1 MEPTALNRGR
11 VYPERIAAAAHGR
24 ALLEHLSAAYPHSSP
39 TEWSA
44 HVAAGRVH
52 LDGAP
57 TTNPTT
63 PLREGALLE
72 YHRPAWPEPVAPRWL
87 HVLHRGDG
95 GLLIC
100 CKPSGLPTLP
110 SEMFWDHTAL
120 AVLRRAGA
128 ADGAAAPTPVH
139 RLGVGTSGVLLC
151 AATPAARAALGTA
164 LQQRRITKTY
174 RALASGLVQAD
185 AFEVD
190 VPIGPVAHASYC
202 GSVHA
207 AVPGGGDGARPA
219 LSRVRLLRRDEAMNA
234 SLVEV
239 EIPTGRPHQIRIHLA
254 YAGHPLVGDPLYAAG
269 GVPKAAAAVDDG
281 SGGARPPLPR
291 DTGYLLHA
299 ARVELEWG
307 GAPLVVHAPPPK
319 ALSLE
324 GEPTL
329 EGMGDDPGVEVLDA
343 TERG

>member
-1 MEPTALNRGR
+1 
-11 VYPERIAAAAHGR
+11 
-24 ALLEHLSAAYPHSSP
+24 
-39 TEWSA
+39 
-44 HVAAGRVH
+44 
-52 LDGAP
+52 
-57 TTNPTT
+57 
-63 PLREGALLE
+63 
-72 YHRPAWPEPVAPRWL
+72 
-87 HVLHRGDG
+87 
-95 GLLIC
+95 
-100 CKPSGLPTLP
+100 
-110 SEMFWDHTAL
+110 MFWEHTAL
-120 AVLRRAGA
+120 AVLRRAA

-254 YAGHPLVGDPLYAAG
+254 YAGHPLVGDPLYGRLRGRAACRL
-269 GVPKAAAAVDDG
+269 PCKLTAAAVDDG
-281 SGGARPPLPR
+281 SGGARPCR
-291 DTGYLLHA
+291 RCRATRATCCTRRASWSSSGV
-299 ARVELEWG
+299 ARRSSCTRRRRRRSASVRRASG
-307 GAPLVVHAPPPK
+307 R
-319 ALSLE
+319 SR
-324 GEPTL
+324 TC
-329 EGMGDDPGVEVLDA
+329 
-343 TERG
+343 